1 MAGKLE
7 GAARAEA
14 LAKLDGWKEIDGRDA
29 IRKDFAFADFNVA
42 FGFMCRVALMAE
54 RMDHH
59 PEWLNVYNKVEITL
73 ASHDVGGISARDVKL
88 AGFIDAAA
96 RD

>member
-1 MAGKLE
+1 
-7 GAARAEA
+7 
-14 LAKLDGWKEIDGRDA
+14 
-29 IRKDFAFADFNVA
+29 
-42 FGFMCRVALMAE
+42 MCRVALMAE

-59 PEWLNVYNKVEITL
+59 PERLNVYNKVEITL